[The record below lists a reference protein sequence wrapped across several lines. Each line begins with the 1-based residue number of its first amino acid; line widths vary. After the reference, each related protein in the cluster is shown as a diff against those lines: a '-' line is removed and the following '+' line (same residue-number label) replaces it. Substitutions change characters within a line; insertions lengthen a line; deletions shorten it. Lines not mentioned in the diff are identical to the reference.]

1 MLLMQTSLTKSEQI
15 KFNNALKRSQDMI
28 KWDLI
33 QGCRI
38 VQHLPKCDTPY
49 EQNSYYHP
57 TDAEK
62 ALDKILFVIKIKRKK
77 QLPTK
82 CV

>member
-1 MLLMQTSLTKSEQI
+1 MQTSLTKSEQI

-49 EQNSYYHP
+49 EQNSYDHP

-62 ALDKILFVIKIKRKK
+62 ALDKIIFVIKIKRKK

>member
-1 MLLMQTSLTKSEQI
+1 MQTSFTKSEQI

-49 EQNSYYHP
+49 EQNSYDHP

-62 ALDKILFVIKIKRKK
+62 ALDKILFVIKIKKK
-77 QLPTK
+77 TTPNK
-82 CV
+82 VCVEEN

>member
-15 KFNNALKRSQDMI
+15 KFNNALKRSQDMF

-49 EQNSYYHP
+49 EQNSYDHP